1 MSDDALALVGNVE
14 RLRSAVSSAML
25 SLPRDPQ
32 KTHRH
37 ARKMLTVP
45 LRDTAAEHRIVRL
58 IRRFSPGMIEAL
70 YFALHRLLYVCDA
83 GGDLGLTPETFL
95 HAWVQ
100 TREGRVT
107 RSGRK
112 AVTWADALEDYMAL
126 PDTAPFAGTRR
137 SVAPSPHKRKARS
150 MQRAERTLR
159 SWWHTLLHTVRCDP
173 GSTERS
179 ARSHRGVP
187 SRGITLRRFVCV
199 VVRTLRESASTRA
212 LTDTIDAK
220 AIHACCDH
228 AERYFVDTPRPA
240 SPEPMPA

>member
-14 RLRSAVSSAML
+14 RLRSAVSGAML
-25 SLPRDPQ
+25 GLPGDPQ
-32 KTHRH
+32 KTHRR

-45 LRDTAAEHRIVRL
+45 LRDTAVEHRVVRL
-58 IRRFSPGMIEAL
+58 TRRFTPCMIEAL

-83 GGDLGLTPETFL
+83 GSDLGLTPETFL

-107 RSGRK
+107 QSGRK
-112 AVTWADALEDYMAL
+112 AVTWADGLEDYMAL
-126 PDTAPFAGTRR
+126 PDTALFAGTHRP
-137 SVAPSPHKRKARS
+137 VAPNPHKRKARS
-150 MQRAERTLR
+150 LQRAERTLG
-159 SWWHTLLHTVRCDP
+159 SWWRTLLHTVRRDSGP
-173 GSTERS
+173 TGRS
-179 ARSHRGVP
+179 ARPHRGVP

-199 VVRTLRESASTRA
+199 VVLRESASTRA
-212 LTDTIDAK
+212 LADTIDAK

-240 SPEPMPA
+240 SPGSRLA